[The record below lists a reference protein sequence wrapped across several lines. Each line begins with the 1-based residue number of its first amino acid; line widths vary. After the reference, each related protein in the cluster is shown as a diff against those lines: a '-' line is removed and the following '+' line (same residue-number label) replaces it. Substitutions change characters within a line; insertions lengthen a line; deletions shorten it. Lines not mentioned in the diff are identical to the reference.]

1 MAYGRS
7 FTSHSFAVELVDLFR
22 HQLAMCRLQ
31 PGELCLCITD
41 TAWNPAY
48 AAACMGA
55 AHALGAEAYQVVFPT
70 HRPLPARS
78 LADVCR
84 HANLIVYMTTFKLH
98 YQPEIRAALDAGARV
113 LCVMQP
119 IHVMER
125 LKADPEVR
133 RRTRAGASLLDT
145 ARIIRIT
152 SQAGTDIVMDKTGRA
167 GLAHYGAADEPGHL
181 DFWGGGMV
189 QSAQLEGTTEG
200 TLVLDTGDCCF
211 QLGRMI
217 ERPTAITFRA
227 GRAVAFEGGLDA
239 VLIRTELEAAQ
250 CDNAFMAGHMAWG
263 TDHRAKWLQAIH
275 QTPDAGG
282 GGADN
287 EGFLGSIQVEIGS
300 NDDVVF
306 RGRNR
311 SNAHLGLCLRQAS
324 LSVDGVPIIEN
335 GRFVQDDL
343 KPQAAE

>member
-7 FTSHSFAVELVDLFR
+7 FTSHGFAVELVDLFR
-22 HQLAMCRLQ
+22 HQLAACNVK
-31 PGELCLCITD
+31 PGELCLCVTD

-55 AHALGAEAYQVVFPT
+55 AHALGAEAYQMVFAAS
-70 HRPLPARS
+70 RPLPSRT
-78 LADVCR
+78 LAEAFREADLV
-84 HANLIVYMTTFKLH
+84 VYMSTFKLH
-98 YQPEIRAALDAGARV
+98 YLPEIRAALDAGTRV

-133 RRTRAGASLLDT
+133 RRTRAGAALLEA
-145 ARIIRIT
+145 ARTIRIT
-152 SQAGTDIVMDKTGRA
+152 SPAGTDLVMDKTGRA
-167 GLAHYGAADEPGHL
+167 GLAHDGAADEPGRL

-189 QSAQLEGTTEG
+189 QAAQLEGTTEG

-217 ERPTAITFRA
+217 ERPTAITFRE
-227 GRAVAFEGGLDA
+227 GRAISFEGGLDA
-239 VLIRTELEAAQ
+239 LLIREELEAGGSEA
-250 CDNAFMAGHMAWG
+250 CFMAGHMAWG
-263 TDHRAKWLQAIH
+263 TDHRARWLQPLQ

-306 RGRNR
+306 GGRNR
-311 SNAHLGLCLRQAS
+311 AAAHLGLCLRNAS
-324 LSVDGVPIIEN
+324 LWLDGLPVIED
-335 GRFVQDDL
+335 GRFVIDALQ
-343 KPQAAE
+343 PRGS